1 MMAKMVWPS
10 QGIACGNVV
19 LAHRRCCSTF
29 LDYIEAIYTASRI
42 NRPIFESILHYFHQI
57 NFLEFSILFQDISSR
72 DDDTSEPYV
81 NPHLQVS
88 TGIAKIFSVMFLIC
102 AVVMPRLVLRN
113 IAKAQPYNHCQILFL
128 LTRARKFSMDIFYSF
143 IH

>member
-102 AVVMPRLVLRN
+102 AVV
-113 IAKAQPYNHCQILFL
+113 IATSSVAKHCESATIQPLSNFVSAYAC
-128 LTRARKFSMDIFYSF
+128 T
-143 IH
+143 